1 MDRQVDSGW
10 ERLQSLSEGAV
21 AAAPNLL
28 IGLCVF
34 VTVYLVSLGVGRGVA
49 RVAARSG
56 QPPHIAKIFTR
67 LSRSAINL
75 FGAMLA
81 LSVVLPSLDA
91 ASVFGALGIGSVAV
105 GFAAK
110 DIFQN
115 LLAGILLLVTRPFH
129 IGDQIV
135 SGPHEGTVEDIQI
148 RATLLRTYD
157 NRRVVIPNSELYT
170 NRVVVNTAYDARRI
184 HLMVSIGESDDIGR
198 AGGVILGEIA
208 KIERVLREP
217 KPVILLQSLGDFSL
231 NLEVRYWIKPTV
243 MREVVESTDEVY
255 RAIAPALIAAGIDM
269 PFPTYQILFHDQTE
283 ETDGDRTRQRE
294 GWPPSI
300 ENPCSREQKREKA
313 AVANGRSGAPEDG
326 R

>member
-1 MDRQVDSGW
+1 MDAAW
-10 ERLQSLSEGAV
+10 ERLQNIWQGFV
-21 AAAPNLL
+21 AFLPNLAF
-28 IGLCVF
+28 GLF
-34 VTVYLVSLGVGRGVA
+34 VYFVVYLFALGVGRGVA
-49 RVAARSG
+49 RVATRSG
-56 QPPHIAKIFTR
+56 QPRHIVKIFSR
-67 LSRSAINL
+67 LGRGAVNLIGAII
-75 FGAMLA
+75 A

-157 NRRVVIPNSELYT
+157 SRRVVIPNSELYT
-170 NRVVVNTAYDARRI
+170 NRVVVNTAYEARRI
-184 HLMVSIGESDDIGR
+184 HLMISIGVSDDV
-198 AGGVILGEIA
+198 ATASAVILAEIA
-208 KIERVLREP
+208 KIERVLSEP
-217 KPVILLQSLGDFSL
+217 TPAVLFQGLGDFGV
-231 NLEVRYWIKPTV
+231 NLEVRYWIQPTI

-255 RAIAPALIAAGIDM
+255 RAIAPALTAAGIDM

-283 ETDGDRTRQRE
+283 ETDGERGQQRE
-294 GWPPSI
+294 GWPPPK
-300 ENPCSREQKREKA
+300 EAPAPRKQRREPAPPPARA
-313 AVANGRSGAPEDG
+313 GGWFHSG
-326 R
+326 

>member
-1 MDRQVDSGW
+1 MEGQTESAWDR
-10 ERLQSLSEGAV
+10 LAIISES
-21 AAAPNLL
+21 AAALAPNLA
-28 IGLCVF
+28 IGLVIF
-34 VTVYLVSLGVGRGVA
+34 VMVYVLSLGVGRGVA

-56 QPPHIAKIFTR
+56 QSPHIIKIFAR
-67 LSRSAINL
+67 LSRGAVNL

-135 SGPHEGTVEDIQI
+135 SGPHEGTVEDVQI

-170 NRVVVNTAYDARRI
+170 NRVVVNTAYEARRI
-184 HLMVSIGESDDIGR
+184 QLMVGIGESDDVDE
-198 AGGVILGEIA
+198 AGAIILRELERID
-208 KIERVLREP
+208 RVLREP
-217 KPVILLQSLGDFSL
+217 KPTVLLQSLGDFSV
-231 NLEVRYWIKPTV
+231 NLEVRYWIKPSL
-243 MREVVESTDEVY
+243 MREVVESTDEVH
-255 RAIAPALIAAGIDM
+255 RAVAPALTAAGIDM
-269 PFPTYQILFHDQTE
+269 PFPTYQILLHDQTE
-283 ETDGDRTRQRE
+283 ETDGDRRLQRE
-294 GWPPSI
+294 GWPPSAK
-300 ENPCSREQKREKA
+300 NPSPRARKHEALTNNES
-313 AVANGRSGAPEDG
+313 GRA
-326 R
+326 

>member
-1 MDRQVDSGW
+1 MEGQTRSAW
-10 ERLQSLSEGAV
+10 ERLESISQGAV
-21 AAAPNLL
+21 ALLPNVL
-28 IGLCVF
+28 IGLAVF
-34 VTVYLVSLGVGRGVA
+34 MGLYVLSLGVGRGVA

-56 QPPHIAKIFTR
+56 QPPHIVKIFSR
-67 LSRSAINL
+67 LSRGAVNL
-75 FGAMLA
+75 LAAMIA
-81 LSVVLPSLDA
+81 LSVVVPSLDA

-148 RATLLRTYD
+148 RATLLQTYD

-170 NRVVVNTAYDARRI
+170 NRVVVNTAYQERRI
-184 HLMVSIGESDDIGR
+184 HLMVPIGESDDVGK
-198 AGGVILGEIA
+198 AGAIILAEIS
-208 KIERVLREP
+208 KIERILQQP
-217 KPVILLQSLGDFSL
+217 KPVVLLQSLGDFSL

-255 RAIAPALIAAGIDM
+255 RAIAPALTAAGVDM

-283 ETDGDRTRQRE
+283 EADGDRKLQRE
-294 GWPPSI
+294 GWPPSVGSPMSSQRKRAKAPPS
-300 ENPCSREQKREKA
+300 ENGPQARQW
-313 AVANGRSGAPEDG
+313 AP
-326 R
+326 

>member
-1 MDRQVDSGW
+1 MASQIDSGW
-10 ERLQSLSEGAV
+10 ERLQSISEGA
-21 AAAPNLL
+21 AALAPNLI
-28 IGLCVF
+28 IGLV
-34 VTVYLVSLGVGRGVA
+34 VVLIVYILSLGVGRGVA
-49 RVAARSG
+49 KVAVRSG
-56 QPPHIAKIFTR
+56 QPAHIVKIFTR
-67 LSRSAINL
+67 LSRSAINM

-135 SGPHEGTVEDIQI
+135 SGQHEGTVEDIQI

-170 NRVVVNTAYDARRI
+170 NRVVVNTAYEARRI
-184 HLMVSIGESDDIGR
+184 HLMVGIGESDDIGR
-198 AGGVILGEIA
+198 AGEVILGELV

-255 RAIAPALIAAGIDM
+255 RAIAPALSAAGIDM

-294 GWPPSI
+294 GWPPTI
-300 ENPCSREQKREKA
+300 KNPRSRQQKREIA
-313 AVANGRSGAPEDG
+313 ALTNARSGAREDV